1 MHSKLALPAVV
12 SLLLTIASISDAD
25 AADGLLEVYGQ
36 IRADVIYDD
45 SRPDAAQTP
54 TFILSE
60 APDEEDR
67 SNFTMHPRLSRLGVT
82 FEGPVLDRLAAASM
96 SGTLEFDFQNGG
108 RESRAAPRYRHA
120 FVNLSWSTFSVLIGQ
135 TSDTI
140 SPLFPAANGDTLM
153 WNAGNLGDR
162 RMQLR
167 LTYQSQGEDLRWS
180 LAGALGLSGAVDQQ
194 DLDADG
200 VRDGEAA
207 GMPSFQARIGLS
219 YPIGARRLSLGLWGF
234 SSSEE
239 LAEPIA
245 GRASFDGRAIGIDF
259 EVPLGAR
266 LLVRGESWN
275 GSNLSDV
282 RGGIGQSV
290 NPLTGREIDSRGG
303 WIELGGGPAPS
314 YQAFLGYTL
323 DKPDD
328 GQVPDAGRTRN
339 TAVYLANRFTLSGG
353 FTVGIEVLRWRT
365 EYQGLPEGSD
375 NRLNAYLVYGF

>member
-1 MHSKLALPAVV
+1 MQSRLTFPAIVSMVLPVA
-12 SLLLTIASISDAD
+12 AMAD
-25 AADGLLEVYGQ
+25 TSEGPLEVYGQ

-45 SRPDAAQTP
+45 SRTNAAQTP

-60 APDEEDR
+60 APGEEDR
-67 SNFTMHPRLSRLGVT
+67 SSFTMHPRLSRLGVT
-82 FEGPVLDRLAAASM
+82 FNGPVLERLAGASV
-96 SGTLEFDFQNGG
+96 SGRLELDFQNGG
-108 RESRAAPRYRHA
+108 RESRAVPRYRHA
-120 FVNLSWSTFSVLIGQ
+120 FVNLSWSAFSVLIGQ

-140 SPLFPAANGDTLM
+140 SPLYPAANGDTLM

-162 RMQLR
+162 RMQVR

-180 LAGALGLSGAVDQQ
+180 MAGAFGLSGAVDQQ

-207 GMPSFQARIGLS
+207 GRPNLQSRIGLS
-219 YPIGARRLSLGLWGF
+219 YPIGARRLSLGLWG
-234 SSSEE
+234 SSSTEE
-239 LAEPIA
+239 LSEPIA

-266 LLVRGESWN
+266 LLARGEGWK
-275 GSNLSDV
+275 GRNLSDV
-282 RGGIGQSV
+282 RGGIGQAV
-290 NPLTGREIDSRGG
+290 NPLTGEEIDSRGG
-303 WIELGGGPAPS
+303 WVEVGGDFTPT

-328 GQVPDAGRTRN
+328 GHVPAGGRTRN
-339 TAVYLANRFTLSGG
+339 TAVYLANRFTLSSD
-353 FTVGIEVLRWRT
+353 FTIGIDVLRWRT

-375 NRLNAYLVYGF
+375 NRLNAYLIYTF

>member
-1 MHSKLALPAVV
+1 MRSRFTLPGVVFMFFSVAAL
-12 SLLLTIASISDAD
+12 AD
-25 AADGLLEVYGQ
+25 ATDSRLDVYGQ

-54 TFILSE
+54 TFIPSE
-60 APDEEDR
+60 PPGAEDQ
-67 SNFTMHPRLSRLGVT
+67 SNFTMHPRLSRLGVN
-82 FEGPVLDRLAAASM
+82 FRGPVLDQLAAASV
-96 SGTLEFDFQNGG
+96 SGKLEFDSQNGG
-108 RESRAAPRYRHA
+108 RESRAIPRYRHA
-120 FVNLSWSTFSVLIGQ
+120 FVNLSWSTYSLLVGQ

-180 LAGALGLSGAVDQQ
+180 AAGAFGLSGAVDQQ

-207 GMPSFQARIGLS
+207 GKPNYQARIGLS
-219 YPIGARRLSLGLWGF
+219 YPTAAKRLSLGIWGF

-239 LAEPIA
+239 VAKPIA
-245 GRASFDGRAIGIDF
+245 GRASFDGRAVGMDF
-259 EVPLGAR
+259 EMPLGAR
-266 LLVRGESWN
+266 LLVRGESWT

-290 NPLTGREIDSRGG
+290 NLLTGEEIDSRGG
-303 WIELGGGPAPS
+303 WIEVGGDLAPN
-314 YQAFLGYTL
+314 YQAFVGYTL
-323 DKPDD
+323 DRPDEE
-328 GQVPDAGRTRN
+328 QVPAGGRTRN
-339 TAVYLANRFTLSGG
+339 TAAYLANRFTLSKFTIG
-353 FTVGIEVLRWRT
+353 FDVLRWRT
-365 EYQGLPEGSD
+365 EYQGLPEGLD
-375 NRLNAYLVYGF
+375 NRVNAYLISSF